1 MKRRR
6 RYSRHKCRDCNMN
19 ADTFRSA
26 CFSLRAQRLG
36 EKIKNFPFWQ
46 SGNGTRIKADLRG
59 LTRIFFVARAE
70 TSLTVTSV
78 PPQSN
83 PSMLSSCSSR
93 QKTAFDRMNRINRK
107 PFSTRSAPRQEIK
120 KSTYSTECQ
129 WNTDKSGF
137 ARIDTDFFLFRPFG
151 SRLTGSTGLP
161 AVSCGS
167 FHGT

>member
-1 MKRRR
+1 ML
-6 RYSRHKCRDCNMN
+6 
-19 ADTFRSA
+19 FSA
-26 CFSLRAQRLG
+26 CSAPRR
-36 EKIKNFPFWQ
+36 ENKKFPFLAEWQ
-46 SGNGTRIKADLRG
+46 WNTDKSGFSRIVTD
-59 LTRIFFVARAE
+59 FFMARAGKD
-70 TSLTVTSV
+70 STVTSA

-83 PSMLSSCSSR
+83 PSILSSCSSR